1 MDFDFDFTRDEKRK
15 KRKRFFRKAVIL
27 TAQIIGV
34 IALAFIL
41 VEYAVERTTMPGD
54 SMMPTLNN
62 EDAIIVDKLSYL
74 FGEPERYDIIVFNLT
89 GKEHS
94 FYSLK
99 RVIGLPGEKIQI
111 KSGYVYIDDVMLDEP
126 MEVDPILIPGLAEEP
141 MVLDEDEYFV
151 LGDNRNMSE
160 DSRFANIGNIV
171 KSDIVGR
178 AWIRTNDFNF
188 VGKINMNKKPAQTTD
203 ADAE

>member
-1 MDFDFDFTRDEKRK
+1 M
-15 KRKRFFRKAVIL
+15 IL
-27 TAQIIGV
+27 AAQIIGV

-126 MEVDPILIPGLAEEP
+126 MEIDPILIPGLAEEP